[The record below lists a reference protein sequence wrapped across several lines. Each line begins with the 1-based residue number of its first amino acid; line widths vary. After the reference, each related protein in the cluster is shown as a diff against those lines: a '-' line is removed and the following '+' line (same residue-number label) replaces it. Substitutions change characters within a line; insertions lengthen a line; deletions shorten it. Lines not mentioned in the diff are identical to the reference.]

1 MRGTGRLSSEA
12 RFFVAR
18 DHVDADADDIRP
30 MLAFG
35 RVKVLPING
44 NRTAGTGIDRII
56 HLFHLGASQ
65 TVFGSPV
72 NAVTDQT
79 VAPARETTLAV
90 DTKGD
95 AKLVLTQTHY

>member
-1 MRGTGRLSSEA
+1 M
-12 RFFVAR
+12 AR

-44 NRTAGTGIDRII
+44 NGTAGMGIDRII
-56 HLFHLGASQ
+56 HSFDLRARQ
-65 TVFGSPV
+65 TAFGSPV

-79 VAPARETTLAV
+79 VAAARETSLAV

-95 AKLVLTQTHY
+95 TKLVFTQTHYQRRLGQ